1 MLNTP
6 KEGIYMYPQLSDEE
20 LMDLLKA
27 DDHLALENLFNRY
40 YKTLCQV
47 SAVYTKDFEIAE
59 EIVANLFMKLW
70 DSRYEINVQNVK
82 GYLSVSVRNASLN
95 HTQKKKAPVDSIE
108 ETARQLSEVQ
118 DQNTPLN
125 IITSRESYN
134 RILRLIDTLPPS
146 QREVVLM
153 SHVDNLNKHEVAQT
167 LNISV
172 RTVETTLYQSVK
184 KLRALLK
191 DSYNSAASN

>member
-1 MLNTP
+1 
-6 KEGIYMYPQLSDEE
+6 MYPQLSDEE
-20 LMDLLKA
+20 LMELLKA

-40 YKTLCQV
+40 YKTLCQL

-59 EIVANLFMKLW
+59 EIVANLFMKIW
-70 DSRYEINVQNVK
+70 DGRYEANVQNVK
-82 GYLSVSVRNASLN
+82 SYLSVSVRNASLN
-95 HTQKKKAPVDSIE
+95 HTQKAKAPVHSIDE
-108 ETARQLSEVQ
+108 VAHQLNEVQ
-118 DQNTPLN
+118 DHNTPLN
-125 IITSRESYN
+125 IITRRESYN
-134 RILRLIDTLPPS
+134 RIISLIDTLPPS

-153 SHVDNLNKHEVAQT
+153 SHVDNLNKHEIAQT

-184 KLRALLK
+184 KLRSLLK

>member
-1 MLNTP
+1 
-6 KEGIYMYPQLSDEE
+6 MYPEVTDEALAE
-20 LMDLLKA
+20 LLKA
-27 DDHLALENLFNRY
+27 DDHMALETLFNRY
-40 YKTLCQV
+40 YKTLCQI

-59 EIVANLFMKLW
+59 EIVSNLFMKLW
-70 DSRYEINVQNVK
+70 DNRYDSDIQQVK
-82 GYLSVSVRNASLN
+82 SYLMVSVRNLSLN
-95 HTQKKKAPVDSIE
+95 YVQKKKAPVDLVESTT
-108 ETARQLSEVQ
+108 ETLDAIA
-118 DQNTPLN
+118 DKNTPLN

-134 RILRLIDTLPPS
+134 RILRTIDTLPAS

-153 SHVDNLNKHEVAQT
+153 SHVDNMNKHEIAQT